1 MNRHFTIKPLNHH
14 AKMPRYSR
22 AIARALAALFVTVF
36 WSSVSYAG
44 DGQDLFSG
52 ASQDIFSSFGSN
64 STFVHVLLLIEAIA
78 GGFAYIKTRSI
89 TALAG
94 ILILMAFTHYALSV
108 AAGPAPS

>member
-1 MNRHFTIKPLNHH
+1 MKKKPLLKPLKQHGKSPVH
-14 AKMPRYSR
+14 LRV
-22 AIARALAALFVTVF
+22 IAGALLLSFLSLFWCVPSFAA
-36 WSSVSYAG
+36 
-44 DGQDLFSG
+44 DGTDLFSG

-94 ILILMAFTHYALSV
+94 ILILMAFTHYALTV
-108 AAGPAPS
+108 AAPAT